1 MHALAGSAL
10 ALTGHVD
17 GKAILWDVARQCS
30 LHILDGHHKAVTAI
44 FANALCAVSGGEDST
59 CRVWRFADSAVLQ
72 KEAEEVARGTR
83 QAQAKAEDA
92 KNKYRKRQWEAA
104 AALYSEAIALDP
116 NDLLHLTNRAAVHFE
131 VLCLAARPALPLLL
145 LLLLR

>member
-1 MHALAGSAL
+1 MLAAE
-10 ALTGHVD
+10 
-17 GKAILWDVARQCS
+17 VA
-30 LHILDGHHKAVTAI
+30 LDGGVERV
-44 FANALCAVSGGEDST
+44 FPLED
-59 CRVWRFADSAVLQ
+59 VG
-72 KEAEEVARGTR
+72 AEEVARGTR

-131 VLCLAARPALPLLL
+131 VLCRAARPALLLLL